1 MKKLIDLTKTLR
13 SKNAGPLWL
22 TVDVCFENADTMDYV
37 LSSGALTP
45 EKVAPFYGVDASQVR
60 IIPYPIVNAVK
71 VTLPRRVPSGGLED
85 MDIYGCQQQ
94 LAIANLIV
102 ED

>member
-1 MKKLIDLTKTLR
+1 MKKLIDYTKTLR

-22 TVDVCFENADTMDYV
+22 TVDVCFEDQTTMDFI
-37 LSSGALTP
+37 LSRNILTP
-45 EKVAPFYGVDASQVR
+45 EKIAQCYGVPAEQVR

-71 VTLPRRVPSGGLED
+71 VTLPRLCPSGGLGD

-94 LAIANLIV
+94 LLIANLTV
-102 ED
+102 EE